1 MNHLHTKQQTNKYL
15 REIET
20 TSKRIGYGKNVNYIR
35 DFSFVTDQSIKA
47 GGTNEAPSPM
57 EYVLGSFN
65 GCVLVVIERIA
76 DEIEFTYTHLSAKS
90 IGTVDPRGTQAV
102 NNISPHF
109 KSVTNTIWFET
120 NESKERLSELKELV
134 TNRCPALN
142 LFLDA
147 GVIPRS
153 RNLQRARGSSLRV
166 DALDAHPP

>member
-1 MNHLHTKQQTNKYL
+1 MNYLQTKNRVDKHLRK
-15 REIET
+15 IET
-20 TSKRIGYGKNVNYIR
+20 SSERVGYGKNVNYIR
-35 DFSFVTDQSIKA
+35 DFSFLTDQSIKA

-76 DEIEFTYTHLSAKS
+76 AEIEFTFSHLRAKS

-120 NESKERLSELKELV
+120 NESDARINELKELV

-147 GVIPRS
+147 GVDV
-153 RNLQRARGSSLRV
+153 SLNWIRTEEGE
-166 DALDAHPP
+166 DNAWQHMAGG

>member
-1 MNHLHTKQQTNKYL
+1 MSHLQTENQVDKHL
-15 REIET
+15 RKIET
-20 TSKRIGYGKNVNYIR
+20 SSKRIDYGKNVNYIR
-35 DFSFVTDQSIKA
+35 DFSFITDQSIKA

-76 DEIEFTYTHLSAKS
+76 AEIEFTFTHLSAKS

-102 NNISPHF
+102 NDISPHF

-120 NESKERLSELKELV
+120 NESDARINELKELV

-147 GVIPRS
+147 DIDV
-153 RNLQRARGSSLRV
+153 SLNWIRTEQEG
-166 DALDAHPP
+166 DNT